1 MPFMDAFINM
11 KESEFA
17 GSPAKGDN
25 YVTPSKAKG
34 AYMQKITRWKDIVI
48 KKFYNNGID
57 LNKSIA
63 EIASEEGLNQDQLS
77 RLIEEV
83 NCEVYLDEYNKT
95 KNSSVRDV
103 RFNIAKLS
111 TIKDL
116 MNPED
121 AQELESSQENK
132 GKKPVKGGKGMMKK
146 AFEHSDGDEPLNVF
160 NYTAFE
166 HCGLAPEAD
175 KDIDP
180 RVFSLKKLAKQMVE
194 LENDIEKTAKS
205 LYEDYSDLANA
216 FIKMAQQ
223 NEDIQ
228 SAFATMCK
236 EASFESNYQDAL
248 LDLFNE
254 KVANY
259 KELGYIPNAME
270 AKLDRVLDLEK
281 EHDYSL
287 GGMSLR
293 KTAATQVMT
302 PNKGMIKDIKS
313 LVQLANNIETKQD
326 NLQKKQAK
334 KNSVEAK
341 LK

>member
-11 KESEFA
+11 KESDFA

-103 RFNIAKLS
+103 KFDIAKLT

-121 AQELESSQENK
+121 AQDLESSQSK

-146 AFEHSDGDEPLNVF
+146 AFEHSDGDDPLNVF

-166 HCGLAPEAD
+166 TCGLAPEAD

-180 RVFSLKKLAKQMVE
+180 RVFALRKLAKQMVE
-194 LENDIEKTAKS
+194 LDNEIEKTAKS

-228 SAFATMCK
+228 GAFSTMCK
-236 EASFESNYQDAL
+236 EASFDYNYQTAL

-259 KELGYIPNAME
+259 KELGYIPKAMDIT
-270 AKLDRVLDLEK
+270 LDRVTDLEK
-281 EHDYSL
+281 EHDFSL
-287 GGMSLR
+287 GSMSLR
-293 KTAATQVMT
+293 KTAATQVMQ

-313 LVQLANNIETKQD
+313 LVQLANNIENKQ
-326 NLQKKQAK
+326 NSLQQKQEK
-334 KNSVEAK
+334 KNKVEAK